1 MKNTEILT
9 LIDDEFTSDE
19 AKEILFKMISFKIN
33 FYNIKN
39 WSSHERFGCDD
50 DVAQKRLSALKK
62 ESEILESVFTDA
74 KIKDVKISVK
84 SEINISL
91 VED

>member
-9 LIDDEFTSDE
+9 LIDGDFTSDE
-19 AKEILFKMISFKIN
+19 AKEILLKMISFKIN

-50 DVAQKRLSALKK
+50 EDAQKRLSALKK
-62 ESEILESVFTDA
+62 ESEILQSVLSEA
-74 KIKDVKISVK
+74 KIKNVKLCVK
-84 SEINISL
+84 SEVNITL